1 MEWETREECL
11 QTEREANARCLCRV
25 LSRLTE
31 NVEERV
37 TQGDLQRVLQF
48 LGSSGGE
55 CSHDARDGRADVRTQ
70 RERVDTIES
79 DDSHANERSQR

>member
-1 MEWETREECL
+1 MPA
-11 QTEREANARCLCRV
+11 EREREREKRMRDV
-25 LSRLTE
+25 SVPFSRLTE
-31 NVEERV
+31 DVEERV

-48 LGSSGGE
+48 LGSRGGE

-70 RERVDTIES
+70 GERVDTIES